1 MQTVWIALSSILS
14 VISILP
20 YLSDVVRKKT
30 KPRVVSWVIWSL
42 LSGITAA
49 AAFSDKQYPTF
60 VMTAVGATLALV
72 IAILGWRYGDRKS
85 GRLDTACLAGALVGI
100 GLWYQFDSP
109 ALAVI
114 AVVIIDIIGS
124 IPTVLHAWQKPH
136 EETWSTFVMWSVS
149 AVFTLLAIRQWQIT
163 SYLAPVYYIFMNTV
177 IVLVILIRHKHSVK
191 GKPGALYEV

>member
-20 YLSDVVRKKT
+20 YLSDVVRRKT
-30 KPRVVSWVIWSL
+30 KPRVVSWIIWTL

-60 VMTAVGATLALV
+60 VMTAVGASLALIV
-72 IAILGWRYGDRKS
+72 AVLGWRYGDKEF
-85 GRLDTACLAGALVGI
+85 GKLDVTCLFGALVGI
-100 GLWYQFDSP
+100 GLWYRFDSP

-124 IPTVLHAWQKPH
+124 IPTVVHAWQKPH

-149 AVFTLLAIRQWQIT
+149 AGFTLLAIDQWQIT
-163 SYLAPVYYIFMNTV
+163 SYLAPIYYIFMNTV
-177 IVLVILIRHKHSVK
+177 IVLVILIRHKYAVK
-191 GKPGALYEV
+191 GKPGALIEV